1 MREDAQGLDVSTD
14 RPETVAAIDRLL
26 DRQANQRLDGP
37 ERTALQAAAD
47 QDHTAMPNVIAA
59 ILSIHAADAAQA
71 AHYLARAKAAPAPT
85 DREALFVTA
94 AAAWADGDVDTAI
107 TNFETIADRWPR
119 DMYAVR
125 MCCTLKFYV
134 RKDAEGALALVRRVI
149 DQIDDRGQAYAL
161 LSFMEEEANLFADAE
176 ASARAA
182 VDLDRNLILG
192 QHTVAHVMEAQGR
205 DAEGVAWLEQFTDRW
220 DDLNESFNPHMWM
233 HLGLHHLGTGRGDH
247 AIKLFDDEI
256 APRYLDKGPAQL
268 YGCNLLARAELAGI
282 DVGDR
287 FATVAAHLDLAA
299 HRHTDPLSDLH
310 HVYALSRTQGRVE
323 DLIASMT
330 RHTVG
335 LHVTLQPTWQGVVLP
350 TAEGI
355 MRFNAGDVAGAAT
368 ALEPAQPRFMEL
380 GGSAVERGVFENLW
394 LHALIGCGRTAE
406 AAHALEELRGRKGAD
421 HWSVRRFE
429 DQLAA

>member
-1 MREDAQGLDVSTD
+1 MREDAQGLTVSTASA
-14 RPETVAAIDRLL
+14 ETVAAIDRLL
-26 DRQANQRLDGP
+26 ECQANQRLDGP

-47 QDHTAMPNVIAA
+47 RDSAAMPNVIAA
-59 ILSIHAADAAQA
+59 ILSIHTADAVQV
-71 AHYLARAKAAPAPT
+71 AHYLARAKAAPTPT

-94 AAAWADGDVDTAI
+94 AAAWADGDVDTAV

-134 RKDAEGALALVRRVI
+134 RKDADGALALVRRVI
-149 DQIDDRGQAYAL
+149 DQVDDRGQAYAL
-161 LSFMEEEANLFADAE
+161 LSFMEEETGLLADAE

-182 VDLDRNLILG
+182 IGLDPNLILG

-205 DAEGVAWLEQFTDRW
+205 DAEGVAWLEQFTDTW

-233 HLGLHHLGTGRGDH
+233 HFGLHYLGTGRGDQ
-247 AIKLFDDEI
+247 AIKLFDNQI
-256 APRYLDKGPAQL
+256 APRYLNQGPAQL
-268 YGCNLLARAELAGI
+268 YGCNLLARAELAGF

-287 FATVAAHLDLAA
+287 FATVAAYLDVKA

-310 HVYALSRTQGRVE
+310 HVHALSRAQGPVD
-323 DLIASMT
+323 DLVASMA
-330 RHTVG
+330 RHATG
-335 LHVTLQPTWQGVVLP
+335 LHANMQPTWRDVVLP

-355 MRFNAGDVAGAAT
+355 TRFNAGDVAAAAA
-368 ALEPAQPRFMEL
+368 ALERAQPRFIEL
-380 GGSAVERGVFENLW
+380 GGSAVERGVFENMW
-394 LHALIGCGRTAE
+394 LHTLIGCGRKAD
-406 AAHALEELRGRKGAD
+406 AANALEELRGRKGAD